1 MRKVIR
7 KQIRRTDGGINIAAD
22 VNAVIATGEGEKTHT
37 SVSSKQRVV
46 QRSEAKRAEENT
58 SENEKEEQ

>member
-7 KQIRRTDGGINIAAD
+7 KQIRRSDAGIDIAAD

-46 QRSEAKRAEENT
+46 QRSERKRTQEKT
-58 SENEKEEQ
+58 SENDKEER